1 MASINGVFRFFNR
14 YVEIIKDLGSKD
26 YILYGHDNLLPNKC
40 LKYIN
45 DSGTAK
51 LCAAKVAEYTEADG
65 FVSDIESAKKVNKYQ
80 TGDDFLRDIA
90 LQVSV
95 FKGFAL
101 LVKRNGFDIP
111 VEAEVIAFEK
121 IRRKKDGSGF
131 YYNKNVG
138 NSKYK
143 ESEWEF
149 YPSFR
154 INERGI
160 STQYPQGEIAYF
172 YIRSA
177 ENPYY
182 PIPDYYAGIEDI
194 ITSAEL
200 SKMDLE
206 LALNGFMPSALL
218 TIIGDPNQVVQG
230 EDGKTNREVV
240 ENTLSH
246 FSGAV
251 KDNNGLSGRFSL
263 GTLWAHNKDEV
274 PVLQTFDAK
283 AIIDASNTKRDAIN
297 RDVCRLFKVPPVLVG
312 FSEAT
317 VLGNQQA
324 LSNSQKML
332 IDTVNS
338 YQRFITESI
347 NEVFVGDWAI
357 SQKTPAAVADAQLL
371 QSLTEDEK
379 RRIFWGLEPTE
390 RPIPSEGERIL
401 EVLNGLSPLLATKV
415 IDLIPKEKLL
425 EALGLN
431 TNQNVNNKNRT

>member
-1 MASINGVFRFFNR
+1 MASVNGVFRFFNR
-14 YVEIIKDLGSKD
+14 YVEIIKDLGSRS

-51 LCAAKVAEYTEADG
+51 LCVAKVAEYTEADG
-65 FVSDIESAKKVNKYQ
+65 FVSDIESAKQINKYQ
-80 TGDDFLRDIA
+80 KGDDFLRDIA

-111 VEAEVIAFEK
+111 VEADVLSFEK
-121 IRRKKDGSGF
+121 IRRKKDGSGY

-138 NSKYK
+138 NDKYK
-143 ESEWEF
+143 ENEWVF
-149 YPSFR
+149 YPEYDK
-154 INERGI
+154 NARGI
-160 STQYPQGEIAYF
+160 ATQYPQGEIAYF

-182 PIPDYYAGIEDI
+182 PTPDYYAGIEDI

-230 EDGKTNREVV
+230 ETNKTNRETI
-240 ENTLSH
+240 EQTLAE

-251 KDNNGLSGRFSL
+251 KDKNGLSGRFSL
-263 GTLWAHNKDEV
+263 ATLWAHNKEEV

-283 AIIDASNTKRDAIN
+283 AIIDAGNTKRDAIN

-338 YQRFITESI
+338 YQRFISESI
-347 NEVFVGDWAI
+347 NEVFVGDWTI
-357 SQKTPAAVADAQLL
+357 SQKTPAAVADAALL
-371 QSLTEDEK
+371 QSLTENEK
-379 RRIFWGLEPTE
+379 RRIFWGLEPTD
-390 RPIPSEGERIL
+390 RPIPTEGERIL

-415 IDLIPKEKLL
+415 IDLIPQEKLL

-431 TNQNVNNKNRT
+431 SNQNVNNKTRT

>member
-1 MASINGVFRFFNR
+1 MASVNGVFKFFNR

-51 LCAAKVAEYTEADG
+51 LCVAKVAEYIEADG

-80 TGDDFLRDIA
+80 KGDDFLRDIA

-111 VEAEVIAFEK
+111 VEADVLSFEK

-138 NSKYK
+138 NEKYK
-143 ESEWEF
+143 ESEWVF
-149 YPSFR
+149 YPEY
-154 INERGI
+154 NKNARGI
-160 STQYPQGEIAYF
+160 ATQYPQGEIAYF

-218 TIIGDPNQVVQG
+218 TVIGDPNQVVQG
-230 EDGKTNREVV
+230 ETNKTNREVI
-240 ENTLSH
+240 EDTLAE

-251 KDNNGLSGRFSL
+251 KDKNGLSGRFSL
-263 GTLWAHNKDEV
+263 ATMWAHTKEEV

-297 RDVCRLFKVPPVLVG
+297 RDVSRLFKVPPVLVG

-332 IDTVNS
+332 IDAVNS

-347 NEVFVGDWAI
+347 NEVFVGDWSI
-357 SQKTPAAVADAQLL
+357 SQKTPAAVSDPALL
-371 QSLTEDEK
+371 AVLTEDEL
-379 RRIFWGLEPTE
+379 RRIFWGLEPKT
-390 RPIPSEGERIL
+390 I
-401 EVLNGLSPLLATKV
+401 A
-415 IDLIPKEKLL
+415 
-425 EALGLN
+425 
-431 TNQNVNNKNRT
+431 NVNI

>member
-1 MASINGVFRFFNR
+1 MASVNGVFRFFNR

-51 LCAAKVAEYTEADG
+51 MCVAKVAEYTEADG

-80 TGDDFLRDIA
+80 KGDDFLRDIA

-111 VEAEVIAFEK
+111 VEADVLSFEK

-138 NSKYK
+138 NDKYK
-143 ESEWEF
+143 ESEWVF
-149 YPSFR
+149 YPEY
-154 INERGI
+154 NKNARGI
-160 STQYPQGEIAYF
+160 ATQYPQGEIAYF

-218 TIIGDPNQVVQG
+218 TVIGDPNQVVQG
-230 EDGKTNREVV
+230 ETNKTNREVI
-240 ENTLSH
+240 EDTLAE

-251 KDNNGLSGRFSL
+251 KDKNGLSGRFSL
-263 GTLWAHNKDEV
+263 ATMWAHTKEEV

-347 NEVFVGDWAI
+347 NEVFVGDWTI
-357 SQKTPAAVADAQLL
+357 SQKTPAAVSDPALL
-371 QSLTEDEK
+371 AVLTEDEL
-379 RRIFWGLEPTE
+379 RRIFWGLEPKT
-390 RPIPSEGERIL
+390 I
-401 EVLNGLSPLLATKV
+401 A
-415 IDLIPKEKLL
+415 
-425 EALGLN
+425 
-431 TNQNVNNKNRT
+431 NVNI